1 MRSPQH
7 GRPAYFTSKLL
18 VYFTSF
24 RPIGATVSKVQVTI
38 LEEQHGLRASTYM
51 YTHELADVRTG
62 TDAHPKPMITSPF
75 PP

>member
-1 MRSPQH
+1 M
-7 GRPAYFTSKLL
+7 SKLL

-62 TDAHPKPMITSPF
+62 TDAHPKSMITSPS